1 MREIYPEFA
10 GSVDLY
16 AVNYDLSESLESVH
30 SFAQNQ
36 EYTFPVAQPPNR
48 DMAADFGVTRQSTK
62 IAFGGDGVI
71 VYRDGF
77 GRGNADTW
85 GQVFQDLSNN
95 AAAAS
100 PTATPATVAVVPPTP
115 APTTPPTPAPTTPPA
130 PAATVAPA
138 PVATVPPAP
147 TALPPTAT
155 AVPPAP
161 TATTPPPPTATAVP
175 PTPTAIPTPAPT
187 ATAVPPTPTAIPT
200 PAPAVAVGSSVG
212 ERVPEFTLSLADGS
226 TVSAT
231 SLIQAERPTFLF
243 FFASF

>member
-48 DMAADFGVTRQSTK
+48 DMAAAFGVTRQSTK

-85 GQVFQDLSNN
+85 RQVFQDLANN

-100 PTATPATVAVVPPTP
+100 PTAAPATVAVVPPTP
-115 APTTPPTPAPTTPPA
+115 AATTPPA
-130 PAATVAPA
+130 PTATVAPA
-138 PVATVPPAP
+138 PVATVPPPP
-147 TALPPTAT
+147 TAPPPTAT
-155 AVPPAP
+155 AVPPTPSA
-161 TATTPPPPTATAVP
+161 TAPPPPTATAVL

-187 ATAVPPTPTAIPT
+187 ATAVPPTPTTIPT

>member
-48 DMAADFGVTRQSTK
+48 DMAAAFGVTRQSTK

-85 GQVFQDLSNN
+85 RQVFQDLANN

-115 APTTPPTPAPTTPPA
+115 AATTPPA
-130 PAATVAPA
+130 PAAIPTPA

-147 TALPPTAT
+147 TAPPPTATTPPAPTAT

-161 TATTPPPPTATAVP
+161 TATTPPPTATAIP
-175 PTPTAIPTPAPT
+175 PTPT

-243 FFASF
+243 FFSST

>member
-1 MREIYPEFA
+1 MREIYPEFV

-30 SFAQNQ
+30 EFAQNQ
-36 EYTFPVAQPPNR
+36 EYTFPVAQPPSR
-48 DMAADFGVTRQSTK
+48 DMAAAFGVTRQSTK
-62 IAFGGDGVI
+62 VAFGGDGVI

-77 GRGNADTW
+77 GQGNADTW
-85 GQVFQDLSNN
+85 RQVFQDLANEQ
-95 AAAAS
+95 AAAS
-100 PTATPATVAVVPPTP
+100 PTAAPATVAVVPATPAATVPASPVATTPPPPAATVTP
-115 APTTPPTPAPTTPPA
+115 APT
-130 PAATVAPA
+130 AA
-138 PVATVPPAP
+138 
-147 TALPPTAT
+147 PPTAT

-175 PTPTAIPTPAPT
+175 PVPTATAIPTALPT

-212 ERVPEFTLSLADGS
+212 ERVPEFTLSLANGS

-231 SLIQAERPTFLF
+231 SLIQSERPTFLF